1 MERKPDRNSMRKA
14 GVGSAEECV
23 NIVDDSPKC
32 VNPHS
37 HLSFEISEQLWNTLA
52 WLFHYPRLAGPQ
64 EGKQPKT
71 AINYSF
77 ISSIRAPNS
86 TIKVQA

>member
-37 HLSFEISEQLWNTLA
+37 HLSFEISEQL
-52 WLFHYPRLAGPQ
+52 
-64 EGKQPKT
+64 
-71 AINYSF
+71 
-77 ISSIRAPNS
+77 
-86 TIKVQA
+86 